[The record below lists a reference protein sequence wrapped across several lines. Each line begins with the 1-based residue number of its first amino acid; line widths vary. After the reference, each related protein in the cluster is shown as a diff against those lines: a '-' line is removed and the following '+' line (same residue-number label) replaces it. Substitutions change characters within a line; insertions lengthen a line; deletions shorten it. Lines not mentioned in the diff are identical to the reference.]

1 MNKREIGFYCESAAV
16 SYLKNKGFEII
27 EKNFRYGRF
36 AEIDIIALKN
46 SVLHIIEVKR
56 AQINILEDLPKQLI
70 IKNNEYQKLHNII

>member
-46 SVLHIIEVKR
+46 SVLHIIEVKAR
-56 AQINILEDLPKQLI
+56 SNKHFGRPAEAVNYK
-70 IKNNEYQKLHNII
+70 K